1 MSDSSESSVIKIV
14 QELLAAEKDPGPI
27 TPTLIDEKISLVL
40 MLNPKWAVDLDR
52 DAVTDELIRR
62 FSVWIGDDISLSD
75 DTDHEPWL
83 DSSRKEDWRY
93 WQRYREMLEKD
104 LSWDIADKLDKSTDK
119 ILGMLEDPLRPGQW
133 SRRGLVVGH
142 VQSGKTASYTGLV
155 CKAADAQYKIIIVL
169 AGLHNNLRSQTQI
182 RLEEGFLGYETS
194 SAHDVLKRTGV
205 GLIDSDISI
214 KPNCATTR
222 ADNGDFGGRAATQL
236 SISPEQRPWLFVVK
250 KNKSVLV
257 RLLKWIQAHVAD
269 APIQGVES
277 SSTNKKDLPAVAKR
291 ATKFPLLIID
301 DEADNASVDTG
312 EMVVDEEGRADEEH
326 DPTTI
331 NKLIRRI
338 LNSFSRSAYV
348 GYTATPFAN
357 IFIHERGETRNE
369 GADLFPSA
377 FIQNLAA
384 PDNYVGPTAMFGR
397 SSPEGRKGQLPL
409 TRPVGDYQSDDKT
422 TGWMPPG
429 HKIDHVPVWSKEHA
443 LPPSLREAVDSFIL
457 ACAVRKL
464 RGQGK
469 KHSSMLVHVTRFNN
483 VQKVVKADIDGYVKH
498 ARQAIG
504 RGIEHTDTL
513 SNLQDLW
520 NRDFLPASATVREL
534 GLGDVPSADA
544 TWQDVMSALPGVLD
558 DIEVRMINGTA
569 KDALD
574 YEQNKDRGLK
584 VIAIGG
590 DKLARGLTLEGLCT
604 SYFLRASKMYDTLMQ
619 MGRWFGYRP
628 GYLDLCR
635 LYTSPD
641 LIRWFKHIS
650 DASAELRE
658 EFDLMANSGA
668 TPREF
673 GLKVQSHPEMM
684 VTSQIKMR
692 SAKTLHLSYSGE
704 LVQTV
709 TFPIDP
715 AVLNRN
721 LNTASRLVAQMGEP
735 SQRET
740 VAAQFDGGVKE
751 WHGHLWKDVPVASV
765 VDFLDGYSTLAS
777 AYRVNSKVLA
787 EFIRKM
793 AEGNE
798 LTQWSVAVLGTRS
811 GERHE
816 LAPGISIGMAR
827 RMADTEPTD
836 RYSIGVLLDPTD
848 ESIDVSTEQWKAAL
862 ALSVSTWEKKKQKK
876 SAIPPES
883 PTGVALRHVRGEG
896 ATGVKGEPEKGLLIL
911 YVLDSGRA
919 GAKEGKDWVRPK
931 FLKNAPPVL
940 AFAVSFPGSSSMIK
954 IPYKVN
960 NVGWESDYSDF
971 SDHVLN
977 NTAGESINAPFQQ

>member
-1 MSDSSESSVIKIV
+1 MTDSSESSVIKIV
-14 QELLAAEKDPGPI
+14 QELLAGEKDSGPI
-27 TPTLIDEKISLVL
+27 TPMLIDEKISLVL

-52 DAVTDELIRR
+52 NAVTDELIRR
-62 FSVWIGDDISLSD
+62 FSVWIGDDVSLSD
-75 DTDHEPWL
+75 DSGHEPWL

-119 ILGMLEDPLRPGQW
+119 ILGMLEDPLRSGQW

-194 SAHDVLKRTGV
+194 SAHEVLKRVGV

-269 APIQGVES
+269 APIQGTES
-277 SSTNKKDLPAVAKR
+277 SSTNKKDLPVVAKR

-312 EMVVDEEGRADEEH
+312 EMVVDEEGNADEEH

-369 GADLFPSA
+369 GPDLFPSA

-384 PDNYVGPTAMFGR
+384 PDNYVGPTTMFGR
-397 SSPEGRKGQLPL
+397 ASPEGRKGQLPL
-409 TRPVGDYQSDDKT
+409 IRPVDDYQSEGKS
-422 TGWMPPG
+422 TGWMPVG
-429 HKIDHVPVWSKEHA
+429 HKIHHVPVWSKEHA

-457 ACAVRKL
+457 ACTIRKL

-469 KHSSMLVHVTRFNN
+469 KHCSMLVHVTRFNN
-483 VQKVVKADIDGYVKH
+483 VQKSVRADIDDYIKH

-504 RGIEHTDTL
+504 RGIEHAETL
-513 SNLQDLW
+513 SSLQDLW

-534 GLGDVPSADA
+534 GLGDVPGAEES
-544 TWQDVMSALPGVLD
+544 WQDVVSALPGVLD

-635 LYTSPD
+635 LYTSPE

-704 LVQTV
+704 VVQTV

-721 LNTASRLVAQMGEP
+721 LTAASRLVMEMGEP
-735 SQRET
+735 NQRET
-740 VAAQFDGGVKE
+740 VKAQFGGSIKE
-751 WHGHLWKDVPVASV
+751 WNGHLWKDVPVASV

-777 AYRVNSKVLA
+777 AHRVNSKVLA

-798 LTQWSVAVLGTRS
+798 LTQWSVAALGTQS
-811 GERHE
+811 GQVHE
-816 LAPGISIGMAR
+816 LSPGITVGMAR
-827 RMADTEPTD
+827 RMADPD
-836 RYSIGVLLDPTD
+836 AVNRYSIGVLLDPTD
-848 ESIDVSTEQWKAAL
+848 ESVDVSAAQWEAAL
-862 ALSVSTWEKKKQKK
+862 ALSISTWEKKKQKK
-876 SAIPPES
+876 GATAPES
-883 PTGVALRHVRGEG
+883 PAGVALRHVRGEG
-896 ATGVKGEPEKGLLIL
+896 ATGLKGEPEKGLLIL
-911 YVLDSGRA
+911 YVLDVGRA
-919 GAKEGKDWVRPK
+919 GAKEDKNWTRPK

-954 IPYKVN
+954 VPYKVN
-960 NVGWESDYSDF
+960 NVGWESEYSDF
-971 SDHVLN
+971 SDYVN
-977 NTAGESINAPFQQ
+977 NIAWEDMNAPLQQ

>member
-1 MSDSSESSVIKIV
+1 MSDSSESSIIKIV
-14 QELLAAEKDPGPI
+14 QELLVDEKEVGTI
-27 TPTLIDEKISLVL
+27 TPALIDEKISLAL
-40 MLNPKWAVDLDR
+40 MLKPQWAINLDR
-52 DAVTDELIRR
+52 NAVTDELIRR
-62 FSVWIGDDISLSD
+62 FSVWIGDDISLTD
-75 DTDHEPWL
+75 DRGHEPWL
-83 DSSRKEDWRY
+83 DSSRKEEWRY
-93 WQRYREMLEKD
+93 WQRYREMIEKD

-119 ILGMLEDPLRPGQW
+119 ILGMLEDPLRLGQW

-194 SAHDVLKRTGV
+194 SAHDVLKRVGV
-205 GLIDSDISI
+205 GLIDTDISI

-222 ADNGDFGGRAATQL
+222 ADNGDFGGRAANQL

-257 RLLKWIQAHVAD
+257 RLLNWIQTHVAD
-269 APIQGVES
+269 APISEGDSPS
-277 SSTNKKDLPAVAKR
+277 SNTKDLPLVKRR

-312 EMVVDEEGRADEEH
+312 ETVVDEEGNADEEH
-326 DPTTI
+326 NPTTI

-357 IFIHERGETRNE
+357 IFIHERGETRSE
-369 GADLFPSA
+369 GPDLFPSA

-384 PDNYVGPTAMFGR
+384 PDNYVGPTAMFGIA
-397 SSPEGRKGQLPL
+397 SPEGRKGQLPL
-409 TRPVGDYQSDDKT
+409 IRAVDDYQSEDKKS
-422 TGWMPPG
+422 GWMPVG
-429 HKIDHVPVWSKEHA
+429 HKIDHVPVWSKEQA
-443 LPPSLREAVDSFIL
+443 LPPSLREAINSFIL
-457 ACAVRKL
+457 ACVVRKL

-469 KHSSMLVHVTRFNN
+469 KHCSMLVHVTRFNN
-483 VQKVVKADIDGYVKH
+483 VQKTLKADIDDYVKH
-498 ARQAIG
+498 ARQTIG
-504 RGIEHTDTL
+504 RGIGHAGALADL
-513 SNLQDLW
+513 HDLW
-520 NRDFLPASATVREL
+520 SRDFLPASAAVRDL
-534 GLGDVPSADA
+534 GLGDIPSAEQV
-544 TWQDVMSALPGVLD
+544 WQEVEDALPGVLD

-619 MGRWFGYRP
+619 MGRWFGYRS

-692 SAKTLHLSYSGE
+692 SARTLYLSYSGE

-709 TFPIDP
+709 TFPTDH
-715 AVLNRN
+715 ATLDRN
-721 LNTASRLVAQMGEP
+721 LATGRNLVVQIGEP
-735 SQRET
+735 GQRT
-740 VAAQFDGGVKE
+740 SVKADFDEGAKE
-751 WHGHLWKDVPVASV
+751 WHGHLWKGVDVATV
-765 VDFLDGYSTLAS
+765 VDFLEGYSTLS
-777 AYRVNSKVLA
+777 AAHRVNSKVLA

-793 AEGNE
+793 AATNE
-798 LTQWSVAVLGTRS
+798 LTQWTVAVLGTKS
-811 GERHE
+811 GESYE
-816 LAPGISIGMAR
+816 LAPGISVGMAR
-827 RMADTEPTD
+827 RKADSDTGN

-848 ESIDVSTEQWKAAL
+848 ESIDASKAQWDAAL
-862 ALSVSTWEKKKQKK
+862 ALSVSTWEKKKEKK
-876 SAIPPES
+876 SATAPETPS
-883 PTGVALRHVRGEG
+883 GVALRHVRGEG
-896 ATGVKGEPEKGLLIL
+896 TSTVKGEPEKGLLIL
-911 YVLDSGRA
+911 YVLDPARA
-919 GAKEGKDWVRPK
+919 GEKEGKDWTRPK
-931 FLKNAPPVL
+931 ILKNAPPVL
-940 AFAVSFPGSSSMIK
+940 AFAASFPGSNSIIK
-954 IPYKVN
+954 VPYKVN
-960 NVGWESDYSDF
+960 NVGWETDYSDF
-971 SDHVLN
+971 SDYIVN
-977 NTAGESINAPFQQ
+977 NVAWEGVNAQLQW

>member
-14 QELLAAEKDPGPI
+14 QELLVGEKDSGPI
-27 TPTLIDEKISLVL
+27 TPTLIEDKINLAL
-40 MLNPKWAVDLDR
+40 MLNRNWAVDLDR

-62 FSVWIGDDISLSD
+62 FSVWIDDDISLSD
-75 DTDHEPWL
+75 ERGHEPWL

-93 WQRYREMLEKD
+93 WQRYRETIEKD

-194 SAHDVLKRTGV
+194 SAHDVLKRVGV
-205 GLIDSDISI
+205 GLIDSDTSI

-222 ADNGDFGGRAATQL
+222 ADNGDFGGRAAAQL

-269 APIQGVES
+269 APIPEADSDSAG
-277 SSTNKKDLPAVAKR
+277 KKDLPMVARR
-291 ATKFPLLIID
+291 ATRFPLLIID

-312 EMVVDEEGRADEEH
+312 EMVVDEEGNADEEH
-326 DPTTI
+326 DPTAI

-357 IFIHERGETRNE
+357 IFIHERGETRSE
-369 GADLFPSA
+369 GPDLFPSA

-384 PDNYVGPTAMFGR
+384 PDNYVGPTTMFGR
-397 SSPEGRKGQLPL
+397 ASPEGRKGQLPL
-409 TRPVGDYQSDDKT
+409 IRPVDDYYADDKA
-422 TGWMPPG
+422 TGWMPVG
-429 HKIDHVPVWSKEHA
+429 HKIEHVPVWSNEHA
-443 LPPSLREAVDSFIL
+443 LPPSLREAIDSFIL
-457 ACAVRKL
+457 ACTVRKL

-469 KHSSMLVHVTRFNN
+469 KHCSMLVHVTRFNN
-483 VQKVVKADIDGYVKH
+483 VQKSLKADIDDYVKH
-498 ARQAIG
+498 ARQTIG
-504 RGIEHTDTL
+504 RNIDHAAAL
-513 SNLQDLW
+513 SRLQDLW
-520 NRDFLPASATVREL
+520 SRDFLPASATVREL
-534 GLGDVPSADA
+534 GLGDVPSSDA
-544 TWQDVMSALPGVLD
+544 TWQDVVSALPGVLD

-569 KDALD
+569 KDTLD

-668 TPREF
+668 TPRQF

-715 AVLNRN
+715 SVLDRN
-721 LNTASRLVAQMGEP
+721 LTTASRLLTELGEP
-735 SQRET
+735 NERET
-740 VAAQFDGGVKE
+740 VKAQYGGGLKE
-751 WHGHLWKDVPVASV
+751 WHGHLWKEVPVASV
-765 VDFLDGYSTLAS
+765 VDFLDGYNTVPS
-777 AYRVNSKVLA
+777 AYRVNSKVLS

-793 AEGNE
+793 AEGGE
-798 LTQWSVAVLGTRS
+798 LTQWSVAVLGTKS
-811 GERHE
+811 GQRHE
-816 LAPGISIGMAR
+816 LAPGISVGMAR
-827 RMADTEPTD
+827 RMADPETAG

-848 ESIDVSTEQWKAAL
+848 ESVDVSAKQWDAAL
-862 ALSVSTWEKKKQKK
+862 ALSISTWEKNKQRK
-876 SAIPPES
+876 SATSPES

-896 ATGVKGEPEKGLLIL
+896 ATGVQGQPEKGLLIL

-919 GAKEGKDWVRPK
+919 GEQKGKDWLRPK

-940 AFAVSFPGSSSMIK
+940 AFAVSFPGSSSDIK
-954 IPYKVN
+954 VPYKVN
-960 NVGWESDYSDF
+960 NVGWESEYSDI
-971 SDHVLN
+971 SEYVIN
-977 NTAGESINAPFQQ
+977 NVGWEDMNAPLQQ

>member
-14 QELLAAEKDPGPI
+14 QELLADEKDSGPI
-27 TPTLIDEKISLVL
+27 TPALIDEKISLVL
-40 MLNPKWAVDLDR
+40 MMNRKWAADLDR

-75 DTDHEPWL
+75 DQGHEPWL

-93 WQRYREMLEKD
+93 WQRYREMIEKD
-104 LSWDIADKLDKSTDK
+104 LSWDTADKLDKSTDK
-119 ILGMLEDPLRPGQW
+119 ILGMLEDPLRSGQW

-194 SAHDVLKRTGV
+194 STHDVLKRVGV

-236 SISPEQRPWLFVVK
+236 AISPEQRPWLFVVK

-269 APIQGVES
+269 APIHDAGPDS
-277 SSTNKKDLPAVAKR
+277 GNKMDLPLVARR

-312 EMVVDEEGRADEEH
+312 EMVVDEEGNADEEH

-369 GADLFPSA
+369 GSDLFPSA

-384 PDNYVGPTAMFGR
+384 PDNYVGPTTMFGR
-397 SSPEGRKGQLPL
+397 ASPEGRTGELPL
-409 TRPVGDYQSDDKT
+409 IRQVDDYQSENKAK
-422 TGWMPPG
+422 GWMPAG
-429 HKIDHVPVWSKEHA
+429 HKIDHVPVWSKDHA
-443 LPPSLREAVDSFIL
+443 LPPSLREAVNSFIL
-457 ACAVRKL
+457 SCTVRKL
-464 RGQGK
+464 RGQAK
-469 KHSSMLVHVTRFNN
+469 KHCSMLVHVTRFNN
-483 VQKVVKADIDGYVKH
+483 VQNRVKADIDDYVKH
-498 ARQAIG
+498 VRQTLV
-504 RGIEHTDTL
+504 RGVSHTDVL
-513 SNLQDLW
+513 SELEDLW
-520 NRDFLPASATVREL
+520 IKDFLPASATVSDL
-534 GLGDVPSADA
+534 GLGDVPGEQVS
-544 TWQDVMSALPGVLD
+544 WQEVLSSLPGVLD
-558 DIEVRMINGTA
+558 DIDVRTINGTA

-574 YEQNKDRGLK
+574 YEQNRERGLK

-641 LIRWFKHIS
+641 LVRWFKHIS

-709 TFPIDP
+709 TFPADP

-721 LNTASRLVAQMGEP
+721 LTMASQLVSQMGEP
-735 SQRET
+735 SQKEVVR
-740 VAAQFDGGVKE
+740 AQFGEGAE
-751 WHGHLWKDVPVASV
+751 TWHGHLWKDVPVVSV
-765 VDFLDGYSTLAS
+765 TDFLEGYSTLAS

-787 EFIRKM
+787 EFIRRM

-798 LTQWSVAVLGTRS
+798 LTQWSVAVLGTKS

-827 RMADTEPTD
+827 RAADPEAVG

-848 ESIDVSTEQWKAAL
+848 ESIDVSAGQWEAAL

-876 SAIPPES
+876 SATPPES

-896 ATGVKGEPEKGLLIL
+896 ATGVDREPEKGLLIL

-919 GAKEGKDWVRPK
+919 GAKEGDDWGRPK
-931 FLKNAPPVL
+931 FLKDAPPVL
-940 AFAVSFPGSSSMIK
+940 AFGLSFPGSSSMIK

-960 NVGWESDYSDF
+960 NVGWESDYSDVP
-971 SDHVLN
+971 DYVVN
-977 NTAGESINAPFQQ
+977 NVKWEDMNASVQ

>member
-1 MSDSSESSVIKIV
+1 MSESVQSSVIKIV
-14 QELLAAEKDPGPI
+14 QELLVDEKQAGPI
-27 TPTLIDEKISLVL
+27 TPAMISDKIDLAL
-40 MLNPKWAVDLDR
+40 MLKPQWAQEVDR
-52 DAVTDELIRR
+52 ESVADELIRR
-62 FSVWIGDDISLSD
+62 FSVWIGDDTSLTD
-75 DTDHEPWL
+75 DRGHEPWL
-83 DSSRKEDWRY
+83 DSSRKEEWRY
-93 WQRYREMLEKD
+93 WQRYREMIEKD

-119 ILGMLEDPLRPGQW
+119 ILGMLEDPLREGQW

-182 RLEEGFLGYETS
+182 RLEEGFLGYETNS
-194 SAHDVLKRTGV
+194 TQDALKRVGV
-205 GLIDSDISI
+205 GLIDSDMSI

-222 ADNGDFGGRAATQL
+222 ADNGDFGGRSANPL
-236 SISPEQRPWLFVVK
+236 SITPEQRPWLFVVK

-269 APIQGVES
+269 SLVQDGEPTP
-277 SSTNKKDLPAVAKR
+277 STARDLPLVRKR
-291 ATKFPLLIID
+291 VTKFPLLIID

-312 EMVVDEEGRADEEH
+312 ELVVDENGKADEEH
-326 DPTTI
+326 NPTTI

-369 GADLFPSA
+369 GPDLFPSA

-384 PDNYVGPTAMFGR
+384 PDNYVGPATMFGLA
-397 SSPEGRKGQLPL
+397 SPEGRTGQVPL
-409 TRPVGDYQSDDKT
+409 IRPVEDYQSGEEG
-422 TGWMPPG
+422 TGWMPVG
-429 HKIDHVPVWSKEHA
+429 HKIDHVPVWGGDHA
-443 LPPSLREAVDSFIL
+443 LPLSLREALNSFIL
-457 ACAVRKL
+457 ACTIRKL

-469 KHSSMLVHVTRFNN
+469 KHCSMLVHVTRFNS
-483 VQKVVKADIDGYVKH
+483 VQKLLKSDIDDYVKH
-498 ARQAIG
+498 ARQTIG
-504 RGIEHTDTL
+504 RGIEDGDAL
-513 SNLQDLW
+513 ANLHDLW
-520 NRDFLPASATVREL
+520 TRDFLPASAAVREL
-534 GLGDVPSADA
+534 GLGDVPSAELA
-544 TWQDVMSALPGVLD
+544 WQDILDTLPGVLD
-558 DIEVRMINGTA
+558 DLEVRMINGTA

-574 YEQNKDRGLK
+574 YEQNKEQGLK

-692 SAKTLHLSYSGE
+692 SAKTLNLSYSGE

-709 TFPIDP
+709 TFPTDHS
-715 AVLNRN
+715 ALNRN
-721 LNTASRLVAQMGEP
+721 LVAGRNLLVQAGEP
-735 SQRET
+735 NQRST
-740 VAAQFDGGVKE
+740 VKADFDGGAKE
-751 WHGHLWKDVPVASV
+751 WSGHLWRAVDVSTV
-765 VDFLDGYSTLAS
+765 VDFLDGYSTLS
-777 AYRVNSKVLA
+777 AAHRVNSKVLA

-793 AEGNE
+793 AATGE
-798 LTQWSVAVLGTRS
+798 LTQWTIALLGTKS
-811 GERHE
+811 GEAYE
-816 LAPGISIGMAR
+816 LAPGISVGMSR
-827 RMADTEPTD
+827 RKSDSDAGS

-848 ESIDVSTEQWKAAL
+848 ESIDVSSAQWEAAL
-862 ALSVSTWEKKKQKK
+862 ALTISTWEKKGKK
-876 SAIPPES
+876 STTAPDAPN
-883 PTGVALRHVRGEG
+883 GLALRRIRGEG
-896 ATGVKGEPEKGLLIL
+896 STGVEGQPEKGLLIL
-911 YVLDSGRA
+911 YVLDPARA
-919 GAKEGKDWVRPK
+919 GEKEGMDWKRPRN
-931 FLKNAPPVL
+931 LKGAPPVL
-940 AFAVSFPGSSSMIK
+940 AFALSFPGSTSIIK
-954 IPYKVN
+954 VPYKVN
-960 NVGWESDYSDF
+960 NVGWENDYADSAEYI
-971 SDHVLN
+971 VN
-977 NTAGESINAPFQQ
+977 NVAWETINETLQQ